1 MKQLLIRCVLIL
13 TVVVITVMKVTGQT
27 AMPDILIK
35 NSIKEQLNY
44 IEEHTRIYENYRAI
58 REDMFQKIKRNV
70 SDTLSAVNRKIA
82 LLNKTKSALNL
93 TIDSLKTTLE
103 TTKTRLEEMTRT
115 KNSIS
120 VIGLEI
126 NKLTYN
132 KIMWTLL
139 AGLVAVLLIGFL
151 VFKRNLSVI
160 FSTKKEFQELKN
172 EFETYKKTSRE
183 AREKLTM
190 DHFNEIKRLKWR
202 MRRAQAQDSGQIFSK
217 K

>member
-1 MKQLLIRCVLIL
+1 MNQLQIRCVLIFAAL
-13 TVVVITVMKVTGQT
+13 VIAVMKVTGQA
-27 AMPDILIK
+27 AMPDILTK

-44 IEEHTRIYENYRAI
+44 LDEHTRIYEDYRAI
-58 REDMFQKIKRNV
+58 REDMFQKIKVNV
-70 SDTLSAVNRKIA
+70 SDSLSAAKSKIA
-82 LLNKTKSALNL
+82 GLNKSTLNLNL
-93 TIDSLKTTLE
+93 TIDSLRKNLE
-103 TTKTRLEEMTRT
+103 TTNTRLEQTT
-115 KNSIS
+115 TSKNSIS

-151 VFKRNLSVI
+151 IFKRNLSVI
-160 FSTKKEFQELKN
+160 FSTKKEFHELKN

-190 DHFNEIKRLKWR
+190 DHFNELKKLK
-202 MRRAQAQDSGQIFSK
+202 GG
-217 K
+217 

>member
-1 MKQLLIRCVLIL
+1 MNQLQIRCILIFAVL
-13 TVVVITVMKVTGQT
+13 VITVIRVTGQD

-44 IEEHTRIYENYRAI
+44 LDEHTRIYENYRAI
-58 REDMFQKIKRNV
+58 REDMFQKIKVNV
-70 SDTLSAVNRKIA
+70 SDSLSASKSKIA
-82 LLNKTKSALNL
+82 GLNKSTLNLNL
-93 TIDSLKTTLE
+93 TIDSLRKTLE
-103 TTKTRLEEMTRT
+103 STTIRLQETT
-115 KNSIS
+115 ASKNSIR

-139 AGLVAVLLIGFL
+139 AGLVALLLTGFL
-151 VFKRNLSVI
+151 VFRRNLSII

-190 DHFNEIKRLKWR
+190 DHFKELKKLK
-202 MRRAQAQDSGQIFSK
+202 GG
-217 K
+217 